1 MDWNR
6 RDKRMDK
13 SQQSAR
19 GLGSTPTSTIGEE
32 LVIIGNVTSNGEIRL
47 DGQVRGDIHCYSLV
61 VSEKSQIEGNVV
73 AEEVAIRGSIIGS
86 VRALRVALHPQCHV
100 EGDLFHH
107 SLAIAQGAHF
117 DGEARRFEDPLSLSH
132 EEPEAR
138 DTAEPRLVA
147 EHPGQ
152 PTPSEEVQ
160 RWGGQPEGSRIT
172 RIALRDSE
180 GKQT

>member
-1 MDWNR
+1 
-6 RDKRMDK
+6 MDK

-19 GLGSTPTSTIGEE
+19 GLGSTPTASTIAEE
-32 LVIIGNVTSNGEIRL
+32 LVITGTVTSKGEIRL

-107 SLAIAQGAHF
+107 SLTIDRGAYFH
-117 DGEARRFEDPLSLSH
+117 GEARGCDPRSLSQ

-138 DTAEPRLVA
+138 AAAEGPLV

-152 PTPSEEVQ
+152 PMPYEEVQ
-160 RWGGQPEGSRIT
+160 GSAGQPGGS
-172 RIALRDSE
+172 
-180 GKQT
+180 